1 MKTTPSLN
9 FALIGYLND
18 LSITRR
24 FILYWK
30 HSKPLI
36 YKKHSC
42 QALKVWST
50 NHKKKTLFIPSL
62 FLRFFSFLII
72 LFLLHFLAFSSSIFL
87 YTERAISI
95 HFFKKRLNKNFAE
108 AKRLYSLQKVPTYWI
123 EMPFFENVGRHIC
136 LKRLNDNH
144 FYKKKEGITS
154 HAKKIPKV

>member
-9 FALIGYLND
+9 FALIGNLND

-42 QALKVWST
+42 QVLKVWST
-50 NHKKKTLFIPSL
+50 NHKKKNSFYSKSL
-62 FLRFFSFLII
+62 SSFLLISHYSVSS
-72 LFLLHFLAFSSSIFL
+72 HFLAFSSSIFL

>member
-1 MKTTPSLN
+1 MIFRSHEGLFYTENIPSP
-9 FALIGYLND
+9 
-18 LSITRR
+18 LSIKNTRVKR
-24 FILYWK
+24 
-30 HSKPLI
+30 
-36 YKKHSC
+36 
-42 QALKVWST
+42 LKCGAQT
-50 NHKKKTLFIPSL
+50 MKKKTLFIPSL